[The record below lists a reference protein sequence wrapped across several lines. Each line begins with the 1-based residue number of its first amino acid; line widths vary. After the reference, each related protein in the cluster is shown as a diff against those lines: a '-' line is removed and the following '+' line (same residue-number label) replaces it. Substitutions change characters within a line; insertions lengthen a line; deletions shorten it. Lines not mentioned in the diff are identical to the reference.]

1 MENFIIAGTNK
12 SFHGASVYLEKS
24 AGGEEIAEGD
34 VGLTRGPFEGDLTSR
49 TLDDV
54 VDEESFKAIEGRNID
69 TPSDG
74 DLIEVVIDIRFGIFF
89 TGSDD
94 QKVGAVG
101 GLRLAEGRSHQLS
114 ANRGVRDDKKPVRLE
129 SVTCGSEDERLFK
142 GLPMERVD
150 FFVGIKLFGGVSPA
164 ELAEQS
170 GGGNR
175 LE

>member
-1 MENFIIAGTNK
+1 M
-12 SFHGASVYLEKS
+12 
-24 AGGEEIAEGD
+24 
-34 VGLTRGPFEGDLTSR
+34 
-49 TLDDV
+49 
-54 VDEESFKAIEGRNID
+54 EGRNID
-69 TPSDG
+69 TPSGG
-74 DLIEVVIDIRFGIFF
+74 DLIEVMIDMRFSIFF
-89 TGSDD
+89 SGSDD
-94 QKVGAVG
+94 EKVGAVG
-101 GLRLAEGRSHQLS
+101 GLRLAEGRSHELS

-170 GGGNR
+170 GGGDR